1 MINRHAANP
10 GMRRTD
16 GWESLAGRVVDVHL
30 DNDLH
35 RQGIVEDV
43 MPDSSGLW
51 IAAQGSCS
59 RGFVDKASG
68 YTVWT
73 DVDTALAHAA
83 TSVVGPK

>member
-1 MINRHAANP
+1 MINRRVAIP
-10 GMRRTD
+10 RMRRTD
-16 GWESLAGRVVDVHL
+16 EWESLAGRVVDVHL

-35 RQGIVEDV
+35 RRGIVEDV

-59 RGFVDKASG
+59 REFVDKASG

-73 DVDTALAHAA
+73 DPWTLR
-83 TSVVGPK
+83 

>member
-1 MINRHAANP
+1 MTNRHAAIP

-16 GWESLAGRVVDVHL
+16 EWESLAGTVVDVHL

-35 RQGIVEDV
+35 RRGMVEDV

-51 IAAQGSCS
+51 IAAQGSWS
-59 RGFVDKASG
+59 REFVDKASG

-73 DVDTALAHAA
+73 DPWTLL
-83 TSVVGPK
+83 